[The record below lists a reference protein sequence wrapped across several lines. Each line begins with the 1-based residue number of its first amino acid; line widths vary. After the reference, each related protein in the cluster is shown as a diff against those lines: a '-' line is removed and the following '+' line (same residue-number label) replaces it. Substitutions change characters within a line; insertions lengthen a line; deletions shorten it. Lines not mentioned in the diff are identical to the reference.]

1 MTDNFRIPL
10 PVLLLALLVLVVLLV
25 MRRRTPVVFWWLAG
39 YPVAVLRVLVSY
51 RETMDAC
58 GLTVP
63 ASAVRRATARMM
75 GRQAAPVPPRRS
87 FPLPTGSGLVM
98 RLRMAA
104 GQAPEDFMASADR
117 LRHAWGAHAVYVR
130 PTKPGRLELRLVGW
144 DVLADVR
151 PAPRRP
157 AFGSPLC
164 LPLALREDGVW
175 HERDFRTVPHELIL
189 GATQSGKSVYLR
201 NLLCGLARRPV
212 VLVGIDCKWGVELA
226 PFAPRL
232 SALADTPDRAN
243 ELLDALLDEME
254 ARFRLI
260 GLRSGA
266 GAGSGPDAVLTS
278 DVWGLPEAVRPVPIV
293 LVVDEVAELFL
304 AASRDDEKRRDAMVT
319 KLIRLAQLGRAAGIY
334 LEVCGQR
341 FGSELGKGA
350 TMLRAQLTGRV
361 CHRVNDEAS
370 ANMALADISPE
381 AALAATAIPAERPG
395 VAVVGDSSG
404 GWSRV
409 RSPHLTLD
417 DAAAVCRDTAALA
430 PELPRLAFLRP
441 TVAVESAGPSPTTAA
456 AAAAAAAAAPT
467 AQPVTE

>member
-1 MTDNFRIPL
+1 MAETVRL
-10 PVLLLALLVLVVLLV
+10 LMPVLLVLVALLV
-25 MRRRTPVVFWWLAG
+25 VRRRMPVVFWWLVG
-39 YPVAVLRVLVSY
+39 YPVVALRVLVSY
-51 RETMDAC
+51 RATMDAC

-75 GRQAAPVPPRRS
+75 GRQAAPVPPRHS

-104 GQAPEDFMASADR
+104 GQAPEDFTASADR
-117 LRHAWGAHAVYVR
+117 LRHAWGAHAVHIR
-130 PTKPGRLELRLVGW
+130 PTKPGRLELRLIGW

-151 PAPRRP
+151 PARRRM
-157 AFGSPLC
+157 AADPLS
-164 LPLALREDGVW
+164 LPLALREDGDW
-175 HERDFRTVPHELIL
+175 HVRDFRTVPHELIL

-201 NLLCGLARRPV
+201 NLLCGLARQQV

-232 SALADTPDRAN
+232 SALADNPDRAN
-243 ELLDALLDEME
+243 ELLDVLLEEME
-254 ARFRLI
+254 ARFRRI
-260 GLRSGA
+260 GLSA
-266 GAGSGPDAVLTS
+266 ATGPDAVLTS

-293 LVVDEVAELFL
+293 VVVDEVAELFL
-304 AASRDDEKRRDAMVT
+304 AAGKDDEKRRDAMVT

-361 CHRVNDEAS
+361 CHRVNDESS

-381 AALAATAIPAERPG
+381 AALAATSIPAERPG

-409 RSPHLTLD
+409 RSPHLTLN
-417 DAAAVCRDTAALA
+417 DAAAVCRDTAALV
-430 PELPRLAFLRP
+430 PELPRLDSFRP
-441 TVAVESAGPSPTTAA
+441 VVAVESAGPWSAA
-456 AAAAAAAAAPT
+456 AGVPT
-467 AQPVTE
+467 AHPVTE

>member
-1 MTDNFRIPL
+1 MTDALGLLVPLLLTVAALAAVRRRL
-10 PVLLLALLVLVVLLV
+10 PVL
-25 MRRRTPVVFWWLAG
+25 FWWLVG
-39 YPVAVLRVLVSY
+39 YPVVTLRVLTSY
-51 RETMDAC
+51 RATMDAC

-75 GRQAAPVPPRRS
+75 GRQAPPVPPRRS
-87 FPLPTGSGLVM
+87 LPRPTGSGLVM

-104 GQAPEDFMASADR
+104 GQAPEDFTASADR
-117 LRHAWGAHAVYVR
+117 LRHAWGAHAVHVH

-151 PAPRRP
+151 PARRWLQT
-157 AFGSPLC
+157 GPLS
-164 LPLALREDGVW
+164 LPLALREDGHW
-175 HERDFRTVPHELIL
+175 HVRDFRTVPHELIL

-201 NLLCGLARRPV
+201 NLLCGLARQPV
-212 VLVGIDCKWGVELA
+212 ALVGIDCKWGVELA

-243 ELLDALLDEME
+243 DLLDVLVEEME

-260 GLRSGA
+260 GVRSGA
-266 GAGSGPDAVLTS
+266 GPDAVLTS
-278 DVWGLPEAVRPVPIV
+278 DVWGLPEKVRPVPVVI
-293 LVVDEVAELFL
+293 VVDEVAELFL
-304 AASRDDEKRRDAMVT
+304 AASKDEEKRRDAMVT

-341 FGSELGKGA
+341 FGAELGKGA

-361 CHRVNDEAS
+361 CHRVNDETS
-370 ANMALADISPE
+370 ANMALGDIAPE
-381 AALAATAIPAERPG
+381 AVLAATSIPAERPG

-417 DAAAVCRDTAALA
+417 DAAAVCRDTSGLVPALSRLDPFRPAVAAE
-430 PELPRLAFLRP
+430 P
-441 TVAVESAGPSPTTAA
+441 AGPSPAVPV
-456 AAAAAAAAAPT
+456 APT
-467 AQPVTE
+467 ARPVPE

>member
-1 MTDNFRIPL
+1 MTDSVWML
-10 PVLLLALLVLVVLLV
+10 VLCLLAVVGLMVL
-25 MRRRTPVVFWWLAG
+25 RRRRPAVFWWLVG
-39 YPVAVLRVLVSY
+39 YPFVALRVLTTY
-51 RETMDAC
+51 RATMDAC

-63 ASAVRRATARMM
+63 ASAVRRATARMI

-87 FPLPTGSGLVM
+87 FPRPTGSGLVM
-98 RLRMAA
+98 RLRMVT
-104 GQAPEDFMASADR
+104 GQAPEDFTASADR
-117 LRHAWGAHAVYVR
+117 LRHAWAAHAVHIR
-130 PTKPGRLELRLVGW
+130 PTKPGWLELRLIGW
-144 DVLADVR
+144 DVLEDVQPAR
-151 PAPRRP
+151 PRQKS
-157 AFGSPLC
+157 GPLC
-164 LPLALREDGVW
+164 VPLALRDDGRW
-175 HERDFRTVPHELIL
+175 HVRDFRAVPHELIL

-201 NLLCGLARRPV
+201 NLLCGLARQPV

-243 ELLDALLDEME
+243 ELLDALLEEME

-260 GLRSGA
+260 GLASA
-266 GAGSGPDAVLTS
+266 GPDTVLTS
-278 DVWGLPEAVRPVPIV
+278 DVWGLPDKVRPVPV
-293 LVVDEVAELFL
+293 VVVVDEVAELFL

-319 KLIRLAQLGRAAGIY
+319 KLIRIAQLGRAAGIY

-361 CHRVNDEAS
+361 CHRVNDESS

-395 VAVVGDSSG
+395 VVILGDSSG
-404 GWSRV
+404 GWSRA

-417 DAAAVCRDTAALA
+417 EAAAVCRATSALV
-430 PELPRLAFLRP
+430 PELPRLDSFRP
-441 TVAVESAGPSPTTAA
+441 VVAVEPAA
-456 AAAAAAAAAPT
+456 VAAPVPT
-467 AQPVTE
+467 ARPVTE

>member
-1 MTDNFRIPL
+1 MADIVRVLL
-10 PVLLLALLVLVVLLV
+10 PVLLVLAALLVL
-25 MRRRTPVVFWWLAG
+25 RRRLPVLFWWLVG
-39 YPVAVLRVLVSY
+39 YPAVALRVLTSY
-51 RETMDAC
+51 RATMDAC

-63 ASAVRRATARMM
+63 ASALRRATARVV
-75 GRQAAPVPPRRS
+75 GWQAAPVPPRHS
-87 FPLPTGSGLVM
+87 LPWPTGSGLVM
-98 RLRMAA
+98 RLRLAA
-104 GQAPEDFMASADR
+104 GQAPEDFTASADR
-117 LRHAWGAHAVYVR
+117 LRHAWGAHAVHVR
-130 PTKPGRLELRLVGW
+130 YTKPGRLELRLIGW
-144 DVLADVR
+144 DVLAEVR
-151 PAPRRP
+151 PARRRQTT
-157 AFGSPLC
+157 GPLC
-164 LPLALREDGVW
+164 LPLALREDGAW
-175 HERDFRTVPHELIL
+175 HVRDFRTVPHELIL

-201 NLLCGLARRPV
+201 NLLCGLARQPV

-243 ELLDALLDEME
+243 ELLDVLVEEME

-260 GLRSGA
+260 GMTG
-266 GAGSGPDAVLTS
+266 GTGPDAVLTS
-278 DVWGLPEAVRPVPIV
+278 DVWGLPEKVRPVPV
-293 LVVDEVAELFL
+293 VVVVDEVAELFL

-341 FGSELGKGA
+341 FGSELGRGA

-361 CHRVNDEAS
+361 CHRVNDESS
-370 ANMALADISPE
+370 ANMALADVSPE
-381 AALAATAIPAERPG
+381 AALAATSIPADRPG

-430 PELPRLAFLRP
+430 PELPRLDSFRP
-441 TVAVESAGPSPTTAA
+441 VVVTEAAKSTPSSDDALAA
-456 AAAAAAAAAPT
+456 R
-467 AQPVTE
+467 PVTE

>member
-1 MTDNFRIPL
+1 MTDSVWML
-10 PVLLLALLVLVVLLV
+10 ALCLLAVVALLVL
-25 MRRRTPVVFWWLAG
+25 RRRMPAVFWWLVG
-39 YPVAVLRVLVSY
+39 YPFVALRVLTTY
-51 RETMDAC
+51 RATMDAC

-63 ASAVRRATARMM
+63 ASAVRRATARMI
-75 GRQAAPVPPRRS
+75 GREAAPVPPRRS
-87 FPLPTGSGLVM
+87 FPRPTGSGLVM
-98 RLRMAA
+98 RLRMAT

-117 LRHAWGAHAVYVR
+117 LRHAWAAHAVHIR
-130 PTKPGRLELRLVGW
+130 PTKPGWLELRLIGW
-144 DVLADVR
+144 DVLEDVQ
-151 PAPRRP
+151 PARRQQKS
-157 AFGSPLC
+157 GPLC
-164 LPLALREDGVW
+164 VPLALRDDGRW
-175 HERDFRTVPHELIL
+175 HVRDFRAVPHELIL

-201 NLLCGLARRPV
+201 NLLCGLARQPV

-243 ELLDALLDEME
+243 ELLDALLEEME

-260 GLRSGA
+260 GLASV
-266 GAGSGPDAVLTS
+266 GPDTVLTS
-278 DVWGLPEAVRPVPIV
+278 DVWGLPDKVRPVPV
-293 LVVDEVAELFL
+293 VVVVDEVAELFL

-319 KLIRLAQLGRAAGIY
+319 KLIRIAQLGRAAGIY

-361 CHRVNDEAS
+361 CHRVNDESS

-395 VAVVGDSSG
+395 VVILGDSSG
-404 GWSRV
+404 GWSRA

-417 DAAAVCRDTAALA
+417 AAAAVCRATTALV
-430 PELPRLAFLRP
+430 PELPRLDSFRP
-441 TVAVESAGPSPTTAA
+441 IVAAEPAA
-456 AAAAAAAAAPT
+456 VVAPAAPMPT
-467 AQPVTE
+467 ARPVTE

>member
-1 MTDNFRIPL
+1 MADTVQTLL
-10 PVLLLALLVLVVLLV
+10 PILLVLVALLVL
-25 MRRRTPVVFWWLAG
+25 RRRMPVLFWWLIG
-39 YPVAVLRVLVSY
+39 YPVVTLRVLISY
-51 RETMDAC
+51 RATMDAC

-75 GRQAAPVPPRRS
+75 GRQAAPVPPRHS

-98 RLRMAA
+98 RLRMAT
-104 GQAPEDFMASADR
+104 GQAPEDFTASADR
-117 LRHAWGAHAVYVR
+117 LRHAWGAHAVYVH
-130 PTKPGRLELRLVGW
+130 PTKPGWLELRLVGW

-151 PAPRRP
+151 PSRRRL
-157 AFGSPLC
+157 AAGPLC
-164 LPLALREDGVW
+164 LPLALREDGRW
-175 HERDFRTVPHELIL
+175 HVRDFRTVPHELIL

-201 NLLCGLARRPV
+201 NLLCGLARQSV

-232 SALADTPDRAN
+232 SALADNPDRAN
-243 ELLDALLDEME
+243 DLLDALLGEME

-260 GLRSGA
+260 GLSGGA
-266 GAGSGPDAVLTS
+266 GPNAVLTS
-278 DVWGLPEAVRPVPIV
+278 DVWGLPDDVRPVPV
-293 LVVDEVAELFL
+293 VVVVDEVAELFL
-304 AASRDDEKRRDAMVT
+304 AASKEDEKRRDAMVT

-361 CHRVNDEAS
+361 CHRVNDESS
-370 ANMALADISPE
+370 ANMALADIAPE
-381 AALAATAIPAERPG
+381 AALAATSIPAERPG
-395 VAVVGDSSG
+395 VAIVGDSSG

-417 DAAAVCRDTAALA
+417 DAAAVCRDTSGLV
-430 PELPRLAFLRP
+430 PVLPRLDSFRP
-441 TVAVESAGPSPTTAA
+441 AIAVESAGPASPAATAPA
-456 AAAAAAAAAPT
+456 AR
-467 AQPVTE
+467 PVTG

>member
-1 MTDNFRIPL
+1 MSDTVW
-10 PVLLLALLVLVVLLV
+10 VLVLGLFGLVALLVL
-25 MRRRTPVVFWWLAG
+25 RRRVPVVFWWLIG
-39 YPVAVLRVLVSY
+39 YPLVAVRVLTSY
-51 RETMDAC
+51 RTTMDAC

-63 ASAVRRATARMM
+63 ASAMRRATARMV
-75 GRQAAPVPPRRS
+75 GREAAPVPPRRS
-87 FPLPTGSGLVM
+87 FPIPTSAGLVM
-98 RLRMAA
+98 RLRMAT
-104 GQAPEDFMASADR
+104 GQAPEDFLASADR
-117 LRHAWGAHAVYVR
+117 LRHAWAAHAVHIR
-130 PTKPGRLELRLVGW
+130 PTKPGWLELRLIGW

-151 PAPRRP
+151 PTRRRR
-157 AFGSPLC
+157 GNGGLLS
-164 LPLALREDGVW
+164 LPMALRDDGRW
-175 HERDFRTVPHELIL
+175 HVRDFRAVPHELIL

-201 NLLCGLARRPV
+201 NLLCGLARQPV

-243 ELLDALLDEME
+243 ELLDVLLDEME

-266 GAGSGPDAVLTS
+266 GPDDVLSS
-278 DVWGLPEAVRPVPIV
+278 DVWGLPEKVRPVPV
-293 LVVDEVAELFL
+293 VVVVDEVAELFL

-319 KLIRLAQLGRAAGIY
+319 KLVRIAQLGRAAGIY

-350 TMLRAQLTGRV
+350 TMLRAQLTGRI
-361 CHRVNDEAS
+361 CHRVNDESS

-395 VAVVGDSSG
+395 VAIVGDSSG
-404 GWSRV
+404 GWSRA

-417 DAAAVCRDTAALA
+417 EAAAVCRATSALV
-430 PELPRLAFLRP
+430 PELPRLDAFRP
-441 TVAVESAGPSPTTAA
+441 AVTVEPAAVASPATAVPVA
-456 AAAAAAAAAPT
+456 R
-467 AQPVTE
+467 PVTE

>member
-1 MTDNFRIPL
+1 MTDVAW
-10 PVLLLALLVLVVLLV
+10 VLLLVLLLVVVLMV
-25 MRRRTPVVFWWLAG
+25 VRRRMPVVFWWLVG
-39 YPVAVLRVLVSY
+39 YPVVALRVLLSY
-51 RETMDAC
+51 RATMDAC

-63 ASAVRRATARMM
+63 ASAVRVATARVI

-87 FPLPTGSGLVM
+87 FPRPNASGLVM
-98 RLRMAA
+98 RLRMAT
-104 GQAPEDFMASADR
+104 GQAPEDFTASADR
-117 LRHAWGAHAVYVR
+117 LRHAWGAHAVHVR
-130 PTKPGRLELRLVGW
+130 PTKPGWLELRLVGW

-151 PAPRRP
+151 PARRQ
-157 AFGSPLC
+157 ASAEPLC
-164 LPLALREDGVW
+164 LPLALREDGDW
-175 HERDFRTVPHELIL
+175 HVRDFRTVPHELIL

-201 NLLCGLARRPV
+201 NLLCGLARQRV

-232 SALADTPDRAN
+232 SALADDPDRAN
-243 ELLDALLDEME
+243 DLLDALLEEME
-254 ARFRLI
+254 ERFRLI
-260 GLRSGA
+260 GLSGA
-266 GAGSGPDAVLTS
+266 DPDAVLTS
-278 DVWGLPEAVRPVPIV
+278 DVWGLPEAVRPVPVV

-304 AASRDDEKRRDAMVT
+304 AANRDDEKRRDAMVT

-381 AALAATAIPAERPG
+381 AALAATSIPADRPG

-409 RSPHLTLD
+409 RSPLLSLD
-417 DAAAVCRDTAALA
+417 DAAAVCRETSALV
-430 PELPRLAFLRP
+430 PELPRLDRFRLA
-441 TVAVESAGPSPTTAA
+441 VAVASAGPSSSTGAT
-456 AAAAAAAAAPT
+456 PT
-467 AQPVTE
+467 ARPVTE

>member
-1 MTDNFRIPL
+1 MADTVRVLL
-10 PVLLLALLVLVVLLV
+10 PVLLVLVALLVVRWRVPVL
-25 MRRRTPVVFWWLAG
+25 FWWLVG
-39 YPVAVLRVLVSY
+39 YPVVMVRVLISY
-51 RETMDAC
+51 RATMDAC

-75 GRQAAPVPPRRS
+75 GRQAAPVPPRHS

-104 GQAPEDFMASADR
+104 GQAPEDFTASADR
-117 LRHAWGAHAVYVR
+117 LRHAWGAHAVYVL
-130 PTKPGRLELRLVGW
+130 PTKPGWLELRLVGW

-151 PAPRRP
+151 PSRRRL
-157 AFGSPLC
+157 AAGPLC
-164 LPLALREDGVW
+164 LPLALGEDGRW
-175 HERDFRTVPHELIL
+175 HSRDFRTVPHELIL

-201 NLLCGLARRPV
+201 NLLCGLARQSV

-232 SALADTPDRAN
+232 SALADNPDRAN
-243 ELLDALLDEME
+243 ELLDALLAEME

-260 GLRSGA
+260 GRSSTA
-266 GAGSGPDAVLTS
+266 GPDAVLTS
-278 DVWGLPEAVRPVPIV
+278 DVWGLPDDVRPVPV
-293 LVVDEVAELFL
+293 VVVVDEVAELFL
-304 AASRDDEKRRDAMVT
+304 AAGKDDEKRRDAMVT

-370 ANMALADISPE
+370 ANMALADIAPE
-381 AALAATAIPAERPG
+381 AALAATSIPAERPG
-395 VAVVGDSSG
+395 IAIVGDSSG

-417 DAAAVCRDTAALA
+417 EAAAVCRDTSGLV
-430 PELPRLAFLRP
+430 PELPRLDSFRP
-441 TVAVESAGPSPTTAA
+441 DIAVEAADPASPATI
-456 AAAAAAAAAPT
+456 APT
-467 AQPVTE
+467 ARPVTG

>member
-1 MTDNFRIPL
+1 MTDTMWMLIL
-10 PVLLLALLVLVVLLV
+10 GLLAPVALLVL
-25 MRRRTPVVFWWLAG
+25 RRRVPVAFWWLVG
-39 YPVAVLRVLVSY
+39 YPFVAVRVLATY
-51 RETMDAC
+51 RATMDAC

-63 ASAVRRATARMM
+63 ASAMRRATARMI
-75 GRQAAPVPPRRS
+75 GREAAPVPPRHS
-87 FPLPTGSGLVM
+87 FPVPTGSGLVM
-98 RLRMAA
+98 RLRMAT
-104 GQAPEDFMASADR
+104 GQAPEDFIASADR
-117 LRHAWGAHAVYVR
+117 LRHAWAAHAVHIR
-130 PTKPGRLELRLVGW
+130 PTKPGWLELRLIGW

-151 PAPRRP
+151 PARRRRRS
-157 AFGSPLC
+157 GGLLS
-164 LPLALREDGVW
+164 LPLALRDDGRW
-175 HERDFRTVPHELIL
+175 HVRDFRAVPHELIL

-201 NLLCGLARRPV
+201 NLLCGLARQPV

-243 ELLDALLDEME
+243 ELLDVLLEEME

-266 GAGSGPDAVLTS
+266 GTDDVLTS
-278 DVWGLPEAVRPVPIV
+278 DVWGLPEEVRPVPV
-293 LVVDEVAELFL
+293 VVVVDEVAELFL

-319 KLIRLAQLGRAAGIY
+319 KLIRIAQLGRAAGIY

-350 TMLRAQLTGRV
+350 TMLRAQLTGRI
-361 CHRVNDEAS
+361 CHRVNDESS

-395 VAVVGDSSG
+395 VAIVGDSSG
-404 GWSRV
+404 GWSRA

-417 DAAAVCRDTAALA
+417 EAAAVCRATSALV
-430 PELPRLAFLRP
+430 PELSRLDAFRP
-441 TVAVESAGPSPTTAA
+441 AVAVEPAGTTSPAA
-456 AAAAAAAAAPT
+456 AVPT
-467 AQPVTE
+467 ARPVTE